1 METDDGAFMVPPQLL
16 LILLFFFTWVTS
28 STKTRARLKVGRVG
42 FMNPGLKLST
52 FHQALELL
60 ADKLKE
66 PVLRFCMFKGNEKF
80 LHILI

>member
-1 METDDGAFMVPPQLL
+1 
-16 LILLFFFTWVTS
+16 
-28 STKTRARLKVGRVG
+28 
-42 FMNPGLKLST
+42 MNPGLKLST